1 MLLLRC
7 LAVLCEVKRFAE
19 AELLVDSTLE
29 YYSFYDD
36 RVKRKEL
43 EYLGLSA
50 AFLDRNFRKAY
61 NYIRSDKSVDIFR
74 ILNKISQ
81 NLVCSCSILAN
92 LIYFSHAL
100 KHRILHCPLIYLFN
114 LF

>member
-50 AFLDRNFRKAY
+50 AILDRNFRKAY
-61 NYIRSDKSVDIFR
+61 NYIRSVDIFSF
-74 ILNKISQ
+74 LNKISQ
-81 NLVCSCSILAN
+81 NLVCLCSIWAN
-92 LIYFSHAL
+92 LIDF
-100 KHRILHCPLIYLFN
+100 I
-114 LF
+114 